1 MEIRHSKETLEKML
15 SDSTPDISV
24 KVNDLAGIYIQAQFE
39 DESLQDV
46 NYGFWLVENSGTWE
60 LIYIDDYWM

>member
-1 MEIRHSKETLEKML
+1 ML
-15 SDSTPDISV
+15 LVFCFPLSRED
-24 KVNDLAGIYIQAQFE
+24 NDLAGIYIQAQFE